1 MIADESPEAA
11 PASARTPT
19 TSKGVPAMVTRRPTA
34 ATGSADSPSS
44 CLSRP
49 SVSTTTREADSPS
62 AASRSLPAASLAE
75 AASNQSGEMPSTPMS
90 FTASVPHVAEV
101 VVETEPERIS
111 KPGTAARRAAT
122 SASVSPRASAPA

>member
-1 MIADESPEAA
+1 
-11 PASARTPT
+11 
-19 TSKGVPAMVTRRPTA
+19 MVTRLPTA
-34 ATGSADSPSS
+34 EAELADSPSS
-44 CLSRP
+44 WRSRP

-75 AASNQSGEMPSTPMS
+75 AASNQSGETPSTPMS
-90 FTASVPHVAEV
+90 FMASVPQVAAAV
-101 VVETEPERIS
+101 VDTEPERIS